1 MAPPPDEEEGSNLR
15 TLLLDAT
22 HSDDD
27 AKAAG
32 PLARV
37 SSDERGAHCHQ
48 EEKEDVTLRST
59 LLALALPLYAPMLLL
74 FTAWGLVTPVLP
86 LFALSL
92 GASERTV
99 GLITSCRPLGSLLS
113 ILPSGALIARGGARS
128 AVLSGATVYTLA
140 CLWGAASDNLLHL
153 GASRVLA
160 GMGYSLYSC
169 AQQVYVRYT
178 VPSQFRGR
186 VLASVGGTYRL
197 GGLVAPLFGGV
208 VAQQLGFR
216 AVFLLQTAISAL
228 ALPFIAFKMRG
239 STAAASAG
247 QDTQARRV
255 PLGDGEEQ
263 PSLRSFFVER
273 KMEVGSAWMATIL
286 MSMLR
291 SVRDLLIPLA
301 ASAAGF
307 SRSRVGFV
315 TAASY
320 AGDTLLFPVGGWL
333 MDNVGLWAAGAS
345 SSAIMACGMLVLST
359 GPTSATRIWL
369 ASIFTGVGNGLSS
382 GIVMALGSNI
392 APEDSRAGPVIA
404 SYNFIAALGGVI
416 GPAVVGAVAGGYGL
430 GVGAGLATVW
440 ACMSALWWGFLLP
453 RPALKGREA
462 GWQPR
467 GEGPMPAA
475 EPQPGDGGQDTE
487 PPVESGVRA
496 SS

>member
-1 MAPPPDEEEGSNLR
+1 MAPPPEDVEASNLHA
-15 TLLLDAT
+15 LLLDAT

-27 AKAAG
+27 GDAGSGPAA
-32 PLARV
+32 PV
-37 SSDERGAHCHQ
+37 PIDSAHCV
-48 EEKEDVTLRST
+48 EKEAVTLRAT

-74 FTAWGLVTPVLP
+74 FIAWGLVTPVLP

-113 ILPSGALIARGGARS
+113 ILPSGALIARGGARG

-140 CLWGAASDNLLHL
+140 CLWGAASDTLFHL

-160 GMGYSLYSC
+160 GAGYSLYSC

-178 VPSQFRGR
+178 VPAQFRGR

-208 VAQQLGFR
+208 IAQQLGFR

-228 ALPFIAFKMRG
+228 ALPFIAFKMR
-239 STAAASAG
+239 SRDTAAAAG
-247 QDTQARRV
+247 QDTHARRV
-255 PLGDGEEQ
+255 PLDSDGSAQEQ
-263 PSLRSFFVER
+263 PTLRSFFVEH
-273 KMEVGSAWMATIL
+273 KLEVGSAWMATIL

-291 SVRDLLIPLA
+291 SVRDLLIPLS

-320 AGDTLLFPVGGWL
+320 AGDTLLFPLGGWL

-345 SSAIMACGMLVLST
+345 SSAIMAGGMLLLST
-359 GPTSATRIWL
+359 GPTSAPRIWL
-369 ASIFTGVGNGLSS
+369 ASISTGVGNGLSS

-392 APEDSRAGPVIA
+392 APEDSRAGPIIA

-440 ACMSALWWGFLLP
+440 ACMSALWWGLLLP

-462 GWQPR
+462 QQRGGQPTQ
-467 GEGPMPAA
+467 AVA
-475 EPQPGDGGQDTE
+475 VTGDGGQNADRDPTDGRE
-487 PPVESGVRA
+487 A
-496 SS
+496 NT

>member
-1 MAPPPDEEEGSNLR
+1 MAPPPEDEEGSNLR

-27 AKAAG
+27 AEAAE
-32 PLARV
+32 PVAPV
-37 SSDERGAHCHQ
+37 PCDEHGAY
-48 EEKEDVTLRST
+48 EEKGDVTLRST

-99 GLITSCRPLGSLLS
+99 GFITSCRPLGSLLS
-113 ILPSGALIARGGARS
+113 ILPSGALIARGGARG

-140 CLWGAASDNLLHL
+140 CLWGACSDSLFHL

-160 GMGYSLYSC
+160 GAGYSLYSC

-178 VPSQFRGR
+178 VPGSFRGR

-228 ALPFIAFKMRG
+228 ALPFIAFKMR
-239 STAAASAG
+239 SNAAASAA
-247 QDTQARRV
+247 QETHARRV
-255 PLGDGEEQ
+255 PLGDGGEQ
-263 PSLRSFFVER
+263 PSLRSFFVEH
-273 KMEVGSAWMATIL
+273 KMEVASAWMATIL

-359 GPTSATRIWL
+359 GPA
-369 ASIFTGVGNGLSS
+369 
-382 GIVMALGSNI
+382 
-392 APEDSRAGPVIA
+392 
-404 SYNFIAALGGVI
+404 
-416 GPAVVGAVAGGYGL
+416 PAV
-430 GVGAGLATVW
+430 
-440 ACMSALWWGFLLP
+440 
-453 RPALKGREA
+453 
-462 GWQPR
+462 
-467 GEGPMPAA
+467 
-475 EPQPGDGGQDTE
+475 EPQPGDRGQDTD
-487 PPVESGVRA
+487 PPVERVVNT
-496 SS
+496 